1 MQRFANIL
9 FPVDFSERCLAVAP
23 SVAALARKFG
33 STVTLVH
40 ALSMPA
46 GAYEDWYAYLNLVDK
61 ESVLAEIERSLH
73 RFLVEQF
80 AGVSVRRV
88 LVQGADP
95 GEAIA
100 RYASEQAMDLI
111 MLPTRGQGRFRS
123 LLLGSVTSKVLHDA
137 HVPVWTEAHIEESA
151 APLEYRSIVCAV
163 DLSPATPG
171 VLRQAFGLASD
182 LGARCRAVFVD
193 ETGTAESASTAEET
207 FAEFAREADIEA
219 GLEVMRGGV
228 AEAIEQA
235 VIAHS
240 ADLLVIG
247 RGEMR
252 SELGR
257 LFSNTYE
264 IVRRSRCPV
273 LSL

>member
-23 SVAALARKFG
+23 AVAALARTFG
-33 STVTLVH
+33 SELTLVH
-40 ALSMPA
+40 AMNLPP
-46 GAYEDWYAYLNLVDK
+46 GAYQDWYAYLNLVDK
-61 ESVLAEIERSLH
+61 DSVLAEIEKSLH

-80 AGVSVRRV
+80 SGINVRRV
-88 LVQGADP
+88 LIEGEP
-95 GEAIA
+95 GEAIT
-100 RYASEQAMDLI
+100 RYASERAMDLI
-111 MLPTRGQGRFRS
+111 MLPTRGQGKFRS

-137 HVPVWTEAHIEESA
+137 HVPVWTEAHVEESA

-182 LGARCRAVFVD
+182 FGARCRAVYVD
-193 ETGTAESASTAEET
+193 RDGTAESTAAAEEL
-207 FAEFAREADIEA
+207 FAQFAREAGVES
-219 GLEVMRGGV
+219 GLEVLRGAV
-228 AEAIEQA
+228 AEALEQA

-252 SELGR
+252 SGVGR

-264 IVRRSRCPV
+264 IVRQSKCPV